1 MLKIHTGIYI
11 YIYAELSGKGVVCPF
26 FRCPKNN
33 FRAVILR
40 RFSRRK
46 TAAFC
51 VRAACE
57 RRTN

>member
-1 MLKIHTGIYI
+1 M
-11 YIYAELSGKGVVCPF
+11 ELSGKGVVCPF